1 VEFNVGLSQNVFR
14 DADNVSNVNLIR
26 EIMRW
31 VFLPFAARDY
41 RPLVHITRVD
51 AKDCSSS
58 RALSYERVLMRQSS
72 YNYK

>member
-1 VEFNVGLSQNVFR
+1 MFR
-14 DADNVSNVNLIR
+14 DADYVSNVNLIR
-26 EIMRW
+26 EVTKW

-41 RPLVHITRVD
+41 RPLFHITRVN

-58 RALSYERVLMRQSS
+58 RALSYERVLMRRSS